1 MSCGI
6 LSPLA
11 CHSEAEPKNLKDCSG
26 HSGEE
31 SLRSF
36 TESALS
42 RIRSFAEFTLST
54 FGSLS
59 VDSANVLRMTGS
71 EAFRMTN
78 KGFRMT
84 GSHQRSIAARPVERN
99 SETGH

>member
-1 MSCGI
+1 MSCVI
-6 LSPLA
+6 LSPFA

-36 TESALS
+36 TESTLS
-42 RIRSFAEFTLST
+42 RIRSFAEFTLS
-54 FGSLS
+54 
-59 VDSANVLRMTGS
+59 DANVLRMTGS
-71 EAFRMTN
+71 EAFRGTN
-78 KGFRMT
+78 EGFRMT
-84 GSHQRSIAARPVERN
+84 GFHQRSIAARPVERT